1 MLWTSQL
8 VIAGC

>member
-8 VIAGC
+8 K